1 MPSFDARLHL
11 PGRTRLPLNVVVD
24 VSDERMVIISGR
36 EHLGEWALEGLLMDS
51 RPDGFH
57 LTLDQEEIILTVT
70 DPAGFAELL
79 GKQQVND
86 DYGGRRVVVS
96 PRPEHDDNGK
106 RKGISGR
113 LHEVDPE
120 ERYEDVK
127 LRISMLASALT
138 DESVSVE
145 DFFGRWL
152 RLLKEINRRHG
163 QGAIPS
169 RVFYELNTELLE
181 LMPAPASTPPPQV
194 VESMERAGQPEA

>member
-1 MPSFDARLHL
+1 VPSFDARLRL

-24 VSDERMVIISGR
+24 VADERMVIISGK
-36 EHLGEWALEGLLMDS
+36 EHLGEWALDGLSMDS

-70 DPAGFAELL
+70 DPAGFAQLL
-79 GKQQVND
+79 GRQQV
-86 DYGGRRVVVS
+86 GGDIGGKPVVDS
-96 PRPEHDDNGK
+96 PQAEHNDNGK
-106 RKGISGR
+106 QKGISGR
-113 LHEVDPE
+113 LDDVDPE
-120 ERYEDVK
+120 DRYEDVK
-127 LRISMLASALT
+127 LRISMLARGVT
-138 DESVSVE
+138 DESMSPE
-145 DFFGRWL
+145 EFFGRWL

-194 VESMERAGQPEA
+194 VESRGRTAEL

>member
-24 VSDERMVIISGR
+24 VSDERLVINSGR
-36 EHLGEWALEGLLMDS
+36 ENLGEWALDGLVMDA

-57 LTLDQEEIILTVT
+57 LTLDQEELILAVS
-70 DPAGFAELL
+70 DAAGFAELL
-79 GKQQVND
+79 GRQHIGD
-86 DYGGRRVVVS
+86 DNGGKPAVDS
-96 PRPEHDDNGK
+96 PRPEPTDNGK
-106 RKGISGR
+106 GTGISGR
-113 LHEVDPE
+113 LNDLE

-127 LRISMLASALT
+127 LRITMLASALT

-169 RVFYELNTELLE
+169 RVFYELNTELLD
-181 LMPAPASTPPPQV
+181 LMPAPANVPPPQV
-194 VESMERAGQPEA
+194 VESMQRAAQPEAT

>member
-24 VSDERMVIISGR
+24 VSDERMIINSGR
-36 EHLGEWALEGLLMDS
+36 EHLGEWALDGLLMDS

-57 LTLDQEEIILTVT
+57 LTLDQEEIILAVS
-70 DPAGFAELL
+70 DSAGFAELL
-79 GKQQVND
+79 ASQHIG
-86 DYGGRRVVVS
+86 
-96 PRPEHDDNGK
+96 DDNGGK
-106 RKGISGR
+106 PVVDSPRGEHNDNGKGKGISGR
-113 LHEVDPE
+113 LNDLE

-127 LRISMLASALT
+127 LRISMLAGALT

-169 RVFYELNTELLE
+169 RVFYELNTELLD
-181 LMPAPASTPPPQV
+181 LMPAPATTPPPQV
-194 VESMERAGQPEA
+194 VESRDRAGQPKAT

>member
-24 VSDERMVIISGR
+24 VSEERMIILSGR
-36 EHLGEWALEGLLMDS
+36 EHLGEWALDGLLMDS
-51 RPDGFH
+51 QPDGFH
-57 LTLDQEEIILTVT
+57 LTLDQEEIILAVS

-79 GKQQVND
+79 GKQQVGD
-86 DYGGRRVVVS
+86 DIGGKPVVDS
-96 PRPEHDDNGK
+96 PRAEHNDNGK

-113 LHEVDPE
+113 LEDVDLE

-127 LRISMLASALT
+127 LRISVLASALT

-194 VESMERAGQPEA
+194 VESRGRTAEL